1 MEKDTDILDTNGTS
15 KSTAITNALEKAILA
30 GEYKVG
36 TLLPSQKQL
45 AKKFN
50 VSSRSLRE
58 AFKSLETKGL
68 IEVSQGRRAVVKINN
83 LETFIE
89 SISKNMFSNVQYDKK
104 LLSDLLHVRISL
116 EVSATRELSR
126 SPNRLVIAR
135 TLTNYLEK
143 MNELSAKLEENEKDE
158 ETLKEFKKIDF
169 DFHTI
174 IIKSNDNIVLNSIYK
189 NLAPHLAHIM
199 QQLEENTAERKKKL
213 NDYSY
218 LVDAL
223 REGQTDLAVAIAL
236 VNATNMKNKFEEVY
250 K

>member
-1 MEKDTDILDTNGTS
+1 MDKETDVLDTTGTS

-30 GEYKVG
+30 GDYKVG
-36 TLLPSQKQL
+36 ELLPSQKQL

-68 IEVSQGRRAVVKINN
+68 IEVSQGRRAVVKSNN
-83 LETFIE
+83 LDQFIE
-89 SISKNMFSNVQYDKK
+89 SISKNMFSNQQYDKK

-126 SPNRLVIAR
+126 SENRLVIVR
-135 TLTNYLEK
+135 TLTGYLEK
-143 MNELSAKLEENEKDE
+143 MNELSAKLDENEIDE
-158 ETLKEFKKIDF
+158 QAILEFKKIDF

-174 IIKSNDNIVLNSIYK
+174 IIKSNDNIVLNSIYE
-189 NLAPHLAHIM
+189 NLAPHLFHIM
-199 QQLEENTAERKKKL
+199 QQMNESTTERKKKL

-218 LVDAL
+218 LVGAL
-223 REGQTDLAVAIAL
+223 RDGQTDLAVAISL
-236 VNATNMKNKFEEVY
+236 VNATNMRNKFETLY
-250 K
+250 N